1 MLLLEIRAGF
11 DDFSPELPQGKYD
24 IRATFTV
31 LSISDAEAAANA
43 CAYAHSKVTLGD
55 RMVTLQDVRAAK

>member
-1 MLLLEIRAGF
+1 MIF
-11 DDFSPELPQGKYD
+11 PPNLPQGTYD

>member
-1 MLLLEIRAGF
+1 MIY
-11 DDFSPELPQGKYD
+11 PPNLPQDTYD
-24 IRATFTV
+24 ICATFTV